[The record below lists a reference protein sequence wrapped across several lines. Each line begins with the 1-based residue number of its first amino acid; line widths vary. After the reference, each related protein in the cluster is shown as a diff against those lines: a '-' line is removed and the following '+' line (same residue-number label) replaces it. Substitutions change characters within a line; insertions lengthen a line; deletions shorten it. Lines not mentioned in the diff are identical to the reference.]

1 MNGFDNSNY
10 NIFKPQILIP
20 SVATALGIAGLYIG
34 LTDIK
39 VNFVHDYI
47 LSEWNKLLLLFSAF
61 TIEPLF
67 KLVDWSLFNMFEFE
81 LELSDFYREV
91 FVILSF
97 YCFNSIRI
105 SIQRKRWGNV
115 FQSIFLLA
123 VLTIVSSLDISA
135 DVLKGNRF
143 ALAMFSFFIYD
154 LLQGIYDSVF
164 HSPADQTKFE
174 TFKWYFKVQI
184 IWSFLFAI
192 SCNLVVIFFSKIGLV
207 GGDVISF
214 IMLIAL
220 LSLRNI
226 FLGVWQVVT
235 NNQSFKDYFMTYGTA
250 RMGVY
255 LATTLFYAFT
265 FVLTGA
271 GLNYYIVLDSAGI

>member
-1 MNGFDNSNY
+1 MDP
-10 NIFKPQILIP
+10 IRRKWVDL
-20 SVATALGIAGLYIG
+20 LGCQ
-34 LTDIK
+34 
-39 VNFVHDYI
+39 
-47 LSEWNKLLLLFSAF
+47 S
-61 TIEPLF
+61 TI
-67 KLVDWSLFNMFEFE
+67 FE
-81 LELSDFYREV
+81 LELELSGFYREV

-115 FQSIFLLA
+115 FQSIILLV
-123 VLTIVSSLDISA
+123 VLTVISSLDISA
-135 DVLKGNRF
+135 GVLKENRF

-154 LLQGIYDSVF
+154 ILQGIYDSVF
-164 HSPADQTKFE
+164 HGPVDQKKFE

-184 IWSFLFAI
+184 IWSLLFAI
-192 SCNLVVIFFSKIGLV
+192 SCNLAVIFFYKIGLV

-214 IMLIAL
+214 LVLIAL

-226 FLGVWQVVT
+226 LLGVWQVVT
-235 NNQSFKDYFMTYGTA
+235 NNQSFRDYFMTYGTA

-255 LATTLFYAFT
+255 LAATLFYALT

-271 GLNYYIVLDSAGI
+271 GLNFYIVLDSVGV